1 MKEDKN
7 IKIFFQNW
15 WWGHR
20 DRKNKFKDYSP
31 KKIENSYLISSE
43 QIILKLSKVS

>member
-1 MKEDKN
+1 MHEDKN
-7 IKIFFQNW
+7 LKIFFQNGW
-15 WWGHR
+15 LGHR

-43 QIILKLSKVS
+43 QIILEF

>member
-1 MKEDKN
+1 MRIWKKLTKTNEDKN
-7 IKIFFQNW
+7 INIFFQNW

-31 KKIENSYLISSE
+31 EKIENSY
-43 QIILKLSKVS
+43 